1 MSLQVVIGLCKR
13 KETAALKSKP
23 PFQMD
28 VSNCLLYDGFFSFA
42 VVWQSIIQY
51 LQKHRNIKFTEDGG
65 AEPYEKKEFA
75 DYSDVDLHQDFD
87 VDEIEVIEFD

>member
-1 MSLQVVIGLCKR
+1 MLDKKFV
-13 KETAALKSKP
+13 
-23 PFQMD
+23 
-28 VSNCLLYDGFFSFA
+28 
-42 VVWQSIIQY
+42 

-65 AEPYEKKEFA
+65 AEPYEKKEVA